1 MSLETFVKSFQDL
14 DPDNISAWPA
24 AVKITIWSLA
34 FILALFLTYELEL
47 SDALKQLQGKRIEE
61 TTMIADYEKRAF
73 QAVNLGSLKK
83 QYADMQASF
92 GALVRQL
99 PSDTEVPALLE
110 DISQFGVNSGLEF
123 ESIDLGDE
131 KVVEFYAELPIQI
144 TVKGGYHSLAAFVSG
159 IAALPRIVTLHD
171 FSIQSVETNANAN
184 GSVLRMSIL
193 AKTYR
198 YNERK

>member
-1 MSLETFVKSFQDL
+1 MSLQTFLQSFNDL
-14 DPDNISAWPA
+14 DPDNIGAWPRH
-24 AVKITIWSLA
+24 VRVTIWIIA
-34 FILALFLTYELEL
+34 FLLVFALMYVWQLSDTLEL
-47 SDALKQLQGKRIEE
+47 LQGKKIEE
-61 TTMIADYEKRAF
+61 SGMISDYEKRAF
-73 QAVNLGSLKK
+73 QAVNLGGLKK

-92 GALVRQL
+92 GALVKQL

-110 DISQFGVNSGLEF
+110 DISQLGANNGLEF

-131 KVVEFYAELPIQI
+131 KAVEFYAELPIKI
-144 TVKGGYHSLAAFVSG
+144 TVKGGYHSLASFVSG

-171 FSIQSVETNANAN
+171 FSMEPIVANDLN
-184 GSVLRMSIL
+184 SNVVRMSIL

>member
-1 MSLETFVKSFQDL
+1 MSVQTFFKSFNDL
-14 DPDNISAWPA
+14 DPENIGSWPKHVQVTIWISAF
-24 AVKITIWSLA
+24 VLT
-34 FILALFLTYELEL
+34 LFVLYLLEL
-47 SDALKQLQGKRIEE
+47 SDTLKAVQGKKLDEIS
-61 TTMIADYEKRAF
+61 MIADYEKRAF
-73 QAVNLGSLKK
+73 QAVNLGSLKR

-131 KVVEFYAELPIQI
+131 KVVEFYAELPIKI
-144 TVKGGYHSLAAFVSG
+144 TVKGGYHSLASFVSG

-171 FSIQSVETNANAN
+171 FSIEPVVTNDAS
-184 GSVLRMSIL
+184 GGVLRMSIL